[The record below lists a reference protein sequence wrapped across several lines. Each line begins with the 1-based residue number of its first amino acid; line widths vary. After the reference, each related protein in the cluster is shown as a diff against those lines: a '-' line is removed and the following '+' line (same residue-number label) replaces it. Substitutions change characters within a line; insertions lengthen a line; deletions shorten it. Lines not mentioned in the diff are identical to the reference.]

1 MLSVSTPITC
11 ESPLRRKGNDAPLTM
26 TDFAD
31 GTSTPLW
38 RDFFLVGSLVDV
50 GRSTPDSFPFF
61 NSNHFTK
68 RKSFWFAFKPIRR
81 VNNRQDNIDEFY
93 YSDEVIQLA
102 DIIRVFLSVDIDNP
116 VLISKITNVQDAL
129 NQDAAK
135 MKLVEKENIHFTWRF
150 FGDTPIET
158 VDAIHEELNKL
169 EYPSFSIEIGGVSAF
184 PKINQPRVI
193 WIGVTKN
200 KEKMLDLKTK
210 TDSLLSVLEY
220 LPEKKFTPHA
230 TIARVR
236 AIRNRD
242 LISQNLNSLSN
253 ITIGSMIV
261 DSISMTKSTLT
272 PSGAIY
278 DTLWKIKLN

>member
-1 MLSVSTPITC
+1 M
-11 ESPLRRKGNDAPLTM
+11 
-26 TDFAD
+26 
-31 GTSTPLW
+31 
-38 RDFFLVGSLVDV
+38 GSLVDI
-50 GRSTPDSFPFF
+50 GRSTPDSLPFF

-68 RKSFWFAFKPIRR
+68 RISFWFTFKPIRR
-81 VNNRQDNIDEFY
+81 VNNRQDNIDEFH
-93 YSDEVIQLA
+93 YSDEVIQLT
-102 DIIRVFLSVDIDNP
+102 DMIRVFLSVDIDNP
-116 VLISKITNVQDAL
+116 ALISKITNVQDAL

-169 EYPSFSIEIGGVSAF
+169 KYSSFSIEIGGVSAF
-184 PKINQPRVI
+184 PKINRPRVI

-200 KEKMLDLKTK
+200 EEKMLGLKTK

-220 LPEKKFTPHA
+220 RPEKKFIPHA

-242 LISQNLNSLSN
+242 LIFQNLSSLSN
-253 ITIGSMIV
+253 ITIGSMMV

-272 PSGAIY
+272 SSGAIY
-278 DTLWKIKLN
+278 DTLWKIKLS